1 MSIGKNIQSLR
12 LQHGLS
18 QKELA
23 SIIGVTDKAV
33 SAWEKGRITPRM
45 GAIQKMADYFHI
57 KKSDIIEPVAV
68 TLKSDIIEPVAV
80 TLKVDTLQNVSRSD
94 ISLKTDE
101 AELLNGYR
109 ELNEADKS
117 MVLGIVGRLN
127 FA

>member
-23 SIIGVTDKAV
+23 SIIGV
-33 SAWEKGRITPRM
+33 
-45 GAIQKMADYFHI
+45 IQKMADYFHI
-57 KKSDIIEPVAV
+57 K
-68 TLKSDIIEPVAV
+68 KSDIIEPVAV

>member
-68 TLKSDIIEPVAV
+68 TLK
-80 TLKVDTLQNVSRSD
+80 VDTLQNVSRSD